1 MTQYQTIMQF
11 YHRMQDLCR
20 QLDATP
26 LDDRQQALLDEIH
39 KESKTF
45 GDFVMEDYIGFEEIG
60 DNLPDTIYLYVA
72 DRYGKTVY
80 ISELYTQMSGIS
92 RTEIIGK
99 NVFQINK
106 EKKLYSNGVLPYVL
120 REQKPVETIG
130 VMLRTNI
137 KVHLTGVPIFD
148 ARGELKY
155 AFAFGSNIQ
164 QLETIKD
171 QLTSLQVY
179 QEKQK
184 NEVHYL
190 RTQQIGNVDVV
201 MNSAMA
207 RQALETAI
215 SVAKTDAT
223 VLITGE
229 SGTGKEV
236 IANQIVQA
244 SKRADQPF
252 IRVNCGAIPESLME
266 SELFGYEPGSFTGA
280 SKSGKTGIFELANSG
295 TLLLDEIGEMSLQM
309 QTRLLRVLQNH
320 EITRIGGAKAIPV
333 DVRIIAS
340 TNKDLQQAIRKNEF
354 REDLYY
360 RLNVVPI
367 HMPPLRER
375 REDIEPLVQSFL
387 NRYNRKYNKQ
397 IDLKADAMQLMTTYD
412 WPGNIRELQNVIE
425 RLVVIS
431 QTDAIDTRVVSMM
444 LGAGHEAPVSDHED
458 SGYDL
463 KAATTAVESRL
474 IKKALED
481 FPSIRKAAAA
491 LGIDHSTLIKKCRKY
506 GIESS

>member
-1 MTQYQTIMQF
+1 MTQYQTFMQF
-11 YHRMQDLCR
+11 SQRMLDLWNQFQD
-20 QLDATP
+20 TP
-26 LDDRQQALLDEIH
+26 LNDTQSALLGDI
-39 KESKTF
+39 SDLSQTF
-45 GDFVMEDYIGFEEIG
+45 MNFLMEDYIGFEEIG
-60 DNLPDTIYLYVA
+60 DNLPDTVYLYVA
-72 DRYGKTVY
+72 DKYGKTVY

-92 RTEIIGK
+92 RNEIIGK

-120 REQKPVETIG
+120 RQHKAVETIG
-130 VMLRTNI
+130 TMKRTNI
-137 KVHLTGVPIFD
+137 RVHLTGVPIFD
-148 ARGELKY
+148 ARGQLKY

-171 QLTSLQVY
+171 QMLSLRAY
-179 QEKQK
+179 QEKQES
-184 NEVHYL
+184 EVQYL
-190 RTQQIGNVDVV
+190 RTQQIRNVNII
-201 MNSAMA
+201 MNSPLAYQAM
-207 RQALETAI
+207 ETAM

-244 SKRADQPF
+244 SGRAERPF
-252 IRVNCGAIPESLME
+252 IRINCAAIPESLME

-280 SKSGKTGIFELANSG
+280 SKTGKTGIFELANGG
-295 TLLLDEIGEMSLQM
+295 TLLLDEIGEMTLQM

-320 EITRIGGAKAIPV
+320 EITKIGGARAIPV

-340 TNKDLQQAIRKNEF
+340 TNKDLQQAIRNNQF

-375 REDIEPLVQSFL
+375 REDIEPLVQNFL
-387 NRYNRKYNKQ
+387 NRYNKKYNKQ
-397 IDLKADAMQLMTTYD
+397 IDLMSDAMHLMISYD
-412 WPGNIRELQNVIE
+412 WPGNIRELQNVVE

-431 QTDAIDTRVVSMM
+431 QTNIIDTRIVAMM
-444 LGAGHEAPVSDHED
+444 LGAGHEIAGPAPEVD
-458 SGYDL
+458 GYDL

-474 IKKALED
+474 IRKALED

-506 GIESS
+506 GIET